1 MFEVV
6 VVHQKSKHENKQKN
20 RRQAATG
27 TSSLFV
33 ILLSVDTYIIVV
45 HLDCKA
51 NKSTSKDG

>member
-45 HLDCKA
+45 HLARLQSKQI
-51 NKSTSKDG
+51 NK